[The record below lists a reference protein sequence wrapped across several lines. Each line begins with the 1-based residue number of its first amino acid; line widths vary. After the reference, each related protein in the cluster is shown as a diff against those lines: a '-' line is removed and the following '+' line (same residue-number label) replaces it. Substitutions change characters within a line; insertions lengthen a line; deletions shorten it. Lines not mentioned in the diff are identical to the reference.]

1 MKLKFRQDLKL
12 EFGQYFAA
20 DAWLRLWN
28 FILDADSWTFDIIL
42 KTNSLVSWTQPL
54 GSLCLWQCLKHR
66 WNTKTYS
73 RRVCIRPEKW
83 LKPGWACKWQREG
96 GKATE
101 EGDVGRSIPQFRWS
115 STIDNLHTH
124 TPILHL
130 QRKVTHSICACNAKI
145 TASAMGRV
153 RQKQKSLQN
162 FCRTT
167 MAVGI
172 VGKAH
177 SLPNASLP
185 AAVYCRKLPDNA
197 WLHLSPDKT
206 TLGFLSNTSQQSWFC
221 NLICFSFVFWIA
233 DHG

>member
-1 MKLKFRQDLKL
+1 MLGRDF
-12 EFGQYFAA
+12 EV
-20 DAWLRLWN
+20 DAWSIFWRWN
-28 FILDADSWTFDIIL
+28 LIKIWVWTFD
-42 KTNSLVSWTQPL
+42 KTKSLVSWTQPL

-153 RQKQKSLQN
+153 RQKTKITAKLLRNNNGGGYCGQSTLTAQRLVTCRGLLQKTARQ
-162 FCRTT
+162 RV
-167 MAVGI
+167 A
-172 VGKAH
+172 
-177 SLPNASLP
+177 P
-185 AAVYCRKLPDNA
+185 
-197 WLHLSPDKT
+197 
-206 TLGFLSNTSQQSWFC
+206 
-221 NLICFSFVFWIA
+221 SFPW
-233 DHG
+233 

>member
-1 MKLKFRQDLKL
+1 MSGL
-12 EFGQYFAA
+12 
-20 DAWLRLWN
+20 
-28 FILDADSWTFDIIL
+28 
-42 KTNSLVSWTQPL
+42 
-54 GSLCLWQCLKHR
+54 
-66 WNTKTYS
+66 TYS
-73 RRVCIRPEKW
+73 SRVCICPEKW
-83 LKPGWACKWQREG
+83 LKPGWACKWQREE

-124 TPILHL
+124 TPSLHL
-130 QRKVTHSICACNAKI
+130 QRKITHSICACNAKI

-153 RQKQKSLQN
+153 RQNLKSVLN
-162 FCRTT
+162 FCGTT

-206 TLGFLSNTSQQSWFC
+206 TLGFLSNTSQQS
-221 NLICFSFVFWIA
+221 
-233 DHG
+233 